1 MGIQSIFQKL
11 RPEAA
16 GSEILSD
23 GNVTDTNMMQYLG
36 VIEQSVNE
44 LLQKYVHAPNVMSS
58 AARVIPVREGGTLAC
73 L

>member
-11 RPEAA
+11 RPEAS

-44 LLQKYVHAPNVMSS
+44 LLQKYVQTLKLTPG
-58 AARVIPVREGGTLAC
+58 AARKFSVS
-73 L
+73 